1 MNVIRITCEQHHSGR
16 FVDDSAFYVVYGY
29 IFGTCRGTVAEM
41 ALTHI
46 ALFPGA
52 RKLGVSGTHCLRMC
66 GSPGFSG
73 ELGNFCKICSITLSS
88 VCQSISLVWKM
99 LAIDLLRQN
108 DDTGSDGN
116 TQPFACKSYS
126 PVCPFQVNTVACERC
141 NLCLWSSSI
150 ALNEMIQAN
159 AVKTIAFVTLKFPNV
174 SHREHNSAVWLI
186 RR

>member
-52 RKLGVSGTHCLRMC
+52 RKLGVSGTHCLRMR
-66 GSPGFSG
+66 GFPGFSG

-88 VCQSISLVWKM
+88 VCQ
-99 LAIDLLRQN
+99 
-108 DDTGSDGN
+108 
-116 TQPFACKSYS
+116 
-126 PVCPFQVNTVACERC
+126 
-141 NLCLWSSSI
+141 
-150 ALNEMIQAN
+150 
-159 AVKTIAFVTLKFPNV
+159 
-174 SHREHNSAVWLI
+174 
-186 RR
+186 